1 MSTSSHWIRRIVVQ
15 RQGKT
20 NLNELRCNPYFSF
33 RFMSREYVNVLASTG
48 SPSMGSGGSLA
59 TACNKSFKVDNLDE
73 FVELP
78 LQMWLFHRVL
88 DFQR

>member
-20 NLNELRCNPYFSF
+20 NLNELRCNPYFSL
-33 RFMSREYVNVLASTG
+33 RFMSREYVNLLAATG

-59 TACNKSFKVDNLDE
+59 LNKSFKVDNLDE
-73 FVELP
+73 EFVELP
-78 LQMWLFHRVL
+78 LQM
-88 DFQR
+88 